1 MQNFHCDHC
10 GHLVYFENVRCDA
23 CGHALG
29 YLSDLRTMSALVP
42 APDGL
47 WQRATA
53 DGDVPRYRMCRNYA
67 VHNVCNWMLPEQD
80 LNGLCESC
88 RLTEIIPALG
98 LPQNRTSWY
107 RMEQAKRRLI
117 YTLSMLGLS
126 PASKAQDP
134 VKGLAFRFLADSV
147 QTGRVMTG
155 HHSGIITLNI
165 AEADD
170 LLRERTRSQMG
181 EPYRTLLGHFRHEIG
196 HYYWDRLFETEAAL
210 GGFRRL
216 FGDERTD
223 YNASLRHHYE
233 QGPPPNW
240 RRSFVSAYASAHP
253 WEDWA
258 ETWAQYLHM
267 VDALQTVQAVGLA
280 LTPLRLDDPT
290 LATRVNPRA
299 AESFDQMLARWFPLS
314 YMLNNLHRSLGMP
327 DGYQFTLGETVI
339 GKLRFVH
346 DLIAA
351 SVSRADP
358 PASPTIACLIAA
370 SAIE

>member
-1 MQNFHCDHC
+1 M
-10 GHLVYFENVRCDA
+10 R
-23 CGHALG
+23 
-29 YLSDLRTMSALVP
+29 
-42 APDGL
+42 
-47 WQRATA
+47 
-53 DGDVPRYRMCRNYA
+53 
-67 VHNVCNWMLPEQD
+67 
-80 LNGLCESC
+80 
-88 RLTEIIPALG
+88 
-98 LPQNRTSWY
+98 
-107 RMEQAKRRLI
+107 
-117 YTLSMLGLS
+117 
-126 PASKAQDP
+126 
-134 VKGLAFRFLADSV
+134 
-147 QTGRVMTG
+147 
-155 HHSGIITLNI
+155 
-165 AEADD
+165 
-170 LLRERTRSQMG
+170 
-181 EPYRTLLGHFRHEIG
+181 
-196 HYYWDRLFETEAAL
+196 
-210 GGFRRL
+210 
-216 FGDERTD
+216 
-223 YNASLRHHYE
+223 
-233 QGPPPNW
+233 
-240 RRSFVSAYASAHP
+240 

-358 PASPTIACLIAA
+358 PTSPIIACLAAA